1 MLAPAPMQAETVA
14 YGLPAQAYWP
24 VCGPSRV
31 HVDSTKGDWG
41 IRMQQKQQIKKFILE
56 NFLFSDDESAIGDQ
70 DSLIRG
76 GIIDSTGIHE
86 LIFFLEDEFKLT
98 IVPDEMI
105 PANFDS
111 IQTVDEFVRRKLAV

>member
-1 MLAPAPMQAETVA
+1 ML
-14 YGLPAQAYWP
+14 
-24 VCGPSRV
+24 
-31 HVDSTKGDWG
+31 
-41 IRMQQKQQIKKFILE
+41 QKQQIKKFILE
-56 NFLFSDDESAIGDQ
+56 NFLFSDDESAIAEQ

-86 LIFFLEDEFKLT
+86 LIFFLEEEFKLS

-111 IQTVDEFVRRKLAV
+111 IQTVDAFVSRKLAG

>member
-1 MLAPAPMQAETVA
+1 MQ
-14 YGLPAQAYWP
+14 
-24 VCGPSRV
+24 
-31 HVDSTKGDWG
+31 H
-41 IRMQQKQQIKKFILE
+41 KQQIKKFILE
-56 NFLFSDDESAIGDQ
+56 NFLFSDDESAIGDH